1 MKKYKAILVVL
12 IIVIIGLIGLFI
24 YNNYSKPWKEAE
36 ENINKY
42 MIKQGVSKD
51 DISEITKEK
60 SKLENY
66 NGILYK
72 VIYKDDSEHE
82 YQYFYSDEIY
92 ALDKINKVVLKIY
105 NLNDNKRL
113 EREDLKKVKY
123 PPIYLNKL

>member
-1 MKKYKAILVVL
+1 MKKYKAILLAL
-12 IIVIIGLIGLFI
+12 IIVIIGFTGLFI

-42 MIKQGVSKD
+42 MVKQGVSKG

-60 SKLENY
+60 SKLESY

-72 VIYKDDSEHE
+72 VIYKEDSEHE

-92 ALDKINKVVLKIY
+92 ALDKTNKVVLKIY

>member
-1 MKKYKAILVVL
+1 MKKYKAILLAL
-12 IIVIIGLIGLFI
+12 IIVIIGLTGLFI

-42 MIKQGVSKD
+42 MVKQGVSKD
-51 DISEITKEK
+51 GISKITKEK
-60 SKLENY
+60 AKLESY

-82 YQYFYSDEIY
+82 YKYFYSDEIY
-92 ALDKINKVVLKIY
+92 ALNKEYKVVLRIY

-113 EREDLKKVKY
+113 EREDFKKVKY
-123 PPIYLNKL
+123 PPTYLNK

>member
-1 MKKYKAILVVL
+1 MKKYKAILLAL
-12 IIVIIGLIGLFI
+12 IIVIIGLTGLFI

-51 DISEITKEK
+51 DISKITKEK
-60 SKLENY
+60 AKLESY

-82 YQYFYSDEIY
+82 YKYFYSDEIY
-92 ALDKINKVVLKIY
+92 ALNKEYSVVLRIY

-113 EREDLKKVKY
+113 EREDFKKVKY
-123 PPIYLNKL
+123 PQTYLNK

>member
-1 MKKYKAILVVL
+1 MKKYKAILLAL

-42 MIKQGVSKD
+42 MVKQGVSKD
-51 DISEITKEK
+51 DISKITKEK
-60 SKLENY
+60 AKLESY

-82 YQYFYSDEIY
+82 YKYFYSDEIY
-92 ALDKINKVVLKIY
+92 ALNKEYKVVLRIY

-113 EREDLKKVKY
+113 EREDFKKVKY
-123 PPIYLNKL
+123 PPTYLNK

>member
-1 MKKYKAILVVL
+1 MKKYKAILVAV
-12 IIVIIGLIGLFI
+12 IIVIIGLTGLFI

-42 MIKQGVSKD
+42 MVKQGVSKD
-51 DISEITKEK
+51 DISKITKEK
-60 SKLENY
+60 AKLESY

-82 YQYFYSDEIY
+82 YKYFYSDEIY
-92 ALDKINKVVLKIY
+92 ALNKEYSVVLRIY

-113 EREDLKKVKY
+113 EREDFKKVKY
-123 PPIYLNKL
+123 PPTYLNK

>member
-1 MKKYKAILVVL
+1 MKKYKAILLAL
-12 IIVIIGLIGLFI
+12 IIVIIGLTGLFI

-42 MIKQGVSKD
+42 MVKQGVSKD
-51 DISEITKEK
+51 DISKITKEK
-60 SKLENY
+60 AKLESY

-82 YQYFYSDEIY
+82 YKYFYSDEIY
-92 ALDKINKVVLKIY
+92 ALNKEYSVVLRIY

-113 EREDLKKVKY
+113 EREDFKNIKY
-123 PPIYLNKL
+123 PPTYLNK

>member
-1 MKKYKAILVVL
+1 MKKYKAILLAL

-60 SKLENY
+60 SKLESY

-72 VIYKDDSEHE
+72 VIYKDDSDHE

-105 NLNDNKRL
+105 NLNDKKRL

-123 PPIYLNKL
+123 PPTYLNKL

>member
-1 MKKYKAILVVL
+1 MKKHKAILLAL
-12 IIVIIGLIGLFI
+12 IIVIIGLTGLFI

-42 MIKQGVSKD
+42 MVKQGVSKD
-51 DISEITKEK
+51 DISKITKEK
-60 SKLENY
+60 AKLESY

-82 YQYFYSDEIY
+82 YKYFYSDEIY
-92 ALDKINKVVLKIY
+92 ALNKEYKVVLRIY

-113 EREDLKKVKY
+113 EREDFKKVKY
-123 PPIYLNKL
+123 PPTYLNK

>member
-1 MKKYKAILVVL
+1 MKKYKAILLAL
-12 IIVIIGLIGLFI
+12 IIVIIGLTGLFI

-42 MIKQGVSKD
+42 MVKQGVSKD
-51 DISEITKEK
+51 DISKITKEK
-60 SKLENY
+60 AKLESY

-82 YQYFYSDEIY
+82 YKYFYSDEIY
-92 ALDKINKVVLKIY
+92 SLNKEYKVVLRIY

-113 EREDLKKVKY
+113 EREDFKKVKY
-123 PPIYLNKL
+123 PPTYLNK

>member
-1 MKKYKAILVVL
+1 MKKYKAILLAL
-12 IIVIIGLIGLFI
+12 IIVIIGLTGLFI

-42 MIKQGVSKD
+42 MVKQGVSKD

-60 SKLENY
+60 AKLESY

-72 VIYKDDSEHE
+72 VIYQDDLEHE
-82 YQYFYSDEIY
+82 YKYFYSDEIY
-92 ALDKINKVVLKIY
+92 ALNKEYSVVLRIY

-113 EREDLKKVKY
+113 EREDFKKVKY
-123 PPIYLNKL
+123 PPTYLNK

>member
-1 MKKYKAILVVL
+1 MKKYKAILLAL
-12 IIVIIGLIGLFI
+12 IIVIIGLTGLFI

-42 MIKQGVSKD
+42 MVKQGVSKD
-51 DISEITKEK
+51 DISKITKEK
-60 SKLENY
+60 AKLESY

-82 YQYFYSDEIY
+82 YKYFYSDEIY
-92 ALDKINKVVLKIY
+92 ALNKEYSVVLRIY

-113 EREDLKKVKY
+113 EREDFKKVKY
-123 PPIYLNKL
+123 PPTYLNK

>member
-1 MKKYKAILVVL
+1 MKKYKAILVAL
-12 IIVIIGLIGLFI
+12 IIAIIGLIGLFI

-60 SKLENY
+60 SKLESY

-92 ALDKINKVVLKIY
+92 ALDKTNKVVLKIY

>member
-1 MKKYKAILVVL
+1 MKKHKAILLAL
-12 IIVIIGLIGLFI
+12 IIVIIGLTGLFI

-42 MIKQGVSKD
+42 MVKQGISKD

-60 SKLENY
+60 AKLESY

-72 VIYKDDSEHE
+72 VIYKDDSDHE
-82 YQYFYSDEIY
+82 YKYFYSDEIY
-92 ALDKINKVVLKIY
+92 SLNKEYSVVLRIY

-113 EREDLKKVKY
+113 EREDFKKVKY
-123 PPIYLNKL
+123 PPTYLNK